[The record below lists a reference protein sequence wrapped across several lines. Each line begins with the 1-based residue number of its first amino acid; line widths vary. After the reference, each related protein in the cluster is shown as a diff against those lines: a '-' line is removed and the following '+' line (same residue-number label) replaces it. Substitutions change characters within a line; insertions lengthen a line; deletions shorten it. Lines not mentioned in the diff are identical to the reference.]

1 MGAKKA
7 DYFRIFFE
15 ASEAVLS
22 SRTLQEVLNLLV
34 RRSVHAV
41 GAKAGS
47 LRLVDE
53 KSNRL
58 ELVASHL
65 LSRRYLAKGTPH
77 LDRSIPE
84 VMERVPVFIADAW
97 NDPRVEFPEEKRA
110 EGLRTVLSVPVVAKE
125 RVIGVL
131 RLYTAEPREYLPEE
145 IEFVSAL
152 AEMGGL
158 AIANARVY
166 EEQGVKLSSLL
177 EGIGVHL
184 PASGPMGKRRFRTFA
199 VQPVPPEK
207 SLEQFRALH
216 SATRAILATLNS
228 SEATA
233 LILEEVLK
241 LTGVKGGSIRLVN
254 ETSGQLDLVA
264 SRGLSEAYLR
274 KGPLHSDR
282 SIQEALTGIPVL
294 IRDAQTDPRVEY
306 PQAAAREGIVSLL
319 TIPIVARERVIG
331 ILRLYASE
339 PVDYSQGDVAFLS
352 ALAEVAGIALMNAR
366 LYERTQYDL
375 SFWQTTVEYLGAGG
389 TGGKA
394 GV

>member
-1 MGAKKA
+1 MGASSA

-15 ASEAVLS
+15 ASQAVLS
-22 SRTLQEVLNLLV
+22 SRSLQEVLKLLV
-34 RRSVHAV
+34 RRSVQAV

-53 KSNRL
+53 KTKRL

-84 VMERVPVFIADAW
+84 VMERRPVLIADAW
-97 NDPRVEFPEEKRA
+97 TDPRVEYPEEKRA
-110 EGLRTVLSVPVVAKE
+110 EGIRSVLSVPVVAKE

-145 IEFVSAL
+145 IEFVSGL

-166 EEQGVKLSSLL
+166 EEQGVQLSSLL
-177 EGIGVHL
+177 QGIGVDL
-184 PASGPMGKRRFRTFA
+184 PPQGPAGKRRFRSFA
-199 VQPVPPEK
+199 LHPTTPAK

-216 SATRAILATLNS
+216 AATRAILATLDS
-228 SEATA
+228 AQATS
-233 LILEEVLK
+233 LILERVIG
-241 LTGVKGGSIRLVN
+241 LTGVKGGTLRLIN
-254 ETSGQLDLVA
+254 ETTGQLDLVA
-264 SRGLSEAYLR
+264 SRGLSEGYLA
-274 KGPLHSDR
+274 KGPLHADR
-282 SIQEALTGIPVL
+282 SIQEALGGAPVL
-294 IRDAQTDPRVEY
+294 IRDARSDPRVEY
-306 PQAAAREGIVSLL
+306 PEAAAREGIASIL

-331 ILRLYASE
+331 ILRLYAAE
-339 PVDYSQGDVAFLS
+339 PTDYSRDDVAFLS

-366 LYERTQYDL
+366 LYERTRYDL
-375 SFWQTTVEYLGAGG
+375 SFWQTTVEYLG
-389 TGGKA
+389 TGGKGGA
-394 GV
+394 